1 MSLPNPPFPE
11 YPWTTAFDALV
22 DVLKEDEVLKR
33 GVNKWR
39 VWDGEPADLQDL
51 TPAQMPWIQL
61 TPLPSPI
68 GFETVTDYKVDFN
81 VKFEFATR
89 GTNVRHLMNFWGA
102 IMHALRFDRPFRET
116 TVGLHLRNNGTVFH
130 QVRQPGIQPL
140 LLKYDNGADFISSAV
155 VTMLLYVPA

>member
-33 GVNKWR
+33 GVKAWR
-39 VWDGEPADLQDL
+39 AWDGEPADLQAL

-61 TPLPSPI
+61 TPVPSPI
-68 GFETVTDYKVDFN
+68 RFETVNDYKVNFL
-81 VKFEFATR
+81 VRVAFATR

-102 IMHALRFDRPFRET
+102 IMQALRFDRPFRET
-116 TVGLHLRNNGTVFH
+116 TVGLHLRNHGTTFH
-130 QVRQPGIQPL
+130 QVAEVGVDPKLIDG
-140 LLKYDNGADFISSAV
+140 DFMSSATIV
-155 VTMLLYVPA
+155 MLLYVPA